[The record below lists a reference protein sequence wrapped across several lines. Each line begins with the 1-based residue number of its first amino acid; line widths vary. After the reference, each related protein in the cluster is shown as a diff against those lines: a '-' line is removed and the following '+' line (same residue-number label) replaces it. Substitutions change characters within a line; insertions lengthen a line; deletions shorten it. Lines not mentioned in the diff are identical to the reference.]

1 MPCCGTRS
9 PSRSPPAACRTCEEH
24 GYRYGNHYCA
34 HLLDEF
40 SHKTKHGMEAAN
52 FASPDNQT
60 PMSAPGAD
68 GQPRFWVLE
77 VHVLQDPAVGTCAP
91 VQTGDLGF
99 LRLIP

>member
-1 MPCCGTRS
+1 
-9 PSRSPPAACRTCEEH
+9 
-24 GYRYGNHYCA
+24 
-34 HLLDEF
+34 
-40 SHKTKHGMEAAN
+40 MEAAN

-91 VQTGDLGF
+91 SSNRGQGMSGSYPSTLT
-99 LRLIP
+99 LITWPPSVRVVVERCSCNNPAACRAHPAHSK